1 MCRFLTSAFLLPYL
15 VTRSTEE
22 ENFGRSDSTDNF
34 KPAMVVKQEDLS
46 PVARIAGESP
56 WLGISMGIVGTG
68 SLIWGALARMDD
80 FGGWNERWTSFL
92 QLLSIDRVG
101 SSFVVDLIIFGLFQG
116 WLVDDDIK
124 RRVDASSN
132 NDGVESSSPMPLT
145 LLTNIAKYV
154 PFFGMAAYLILRPK
168 IDQN

>member
-1 MCRFLTSAFLLPYL
+1 MTSAFLLPYL
-15 VTRSTEE
+15 VAPSTEE
-22 ENFGRSDSTDNF
+22 ENSRRSDTTDDINST
-34 KPAMVVKQEDLS
+34 MVVKQEDLS
-46 PVARIAGESP
+46 LVARIGGESP
-56 WLGISMGIVGTG
+56 WLGLSMGIVGTG

-101 SSFVVDLIIFGLFQG
+101 SSFVVDLILFGLFQG

-124 RRVDASSN
+124 RRVPASSN
-132 NDGVESSSPMPLT
+132 NDAVGSSLPMSLT
-145 LLTNIAKYV
+145 FLTNIAKYV